1 MKTEHDIDPRV
12 RRAYDALNA
21 SSAAQGPSPAADRKL
36 REYARSAPAGRPW
49 IWPASLAA
57 SAALCLIFVSQFSR
71 ILTPEPLPPQALNSP
86 VSSPSPIPVRE
97 VAVGDTISE
106 SASVRDVRPWV
117 ELETAEDWWQ
127 QMRLHAQSAD
137 REAFLATWRAYNEFQ
152 QGVPLPA
159 DLRQWIVSNGLPQA
173 PPG

>member
-12 RRAYDALNA
+12 RQAYDALNA
-21 SSAAQGPSPAADRKL
+21 TSAVHGPSQDADRKL
-36 REYARSAPAGRPW
+36 RDYARSAPAGRAW
-49 IWPASLAA
+49 VWPASLAA
-57 SAALCLIFVSQFSR
+57 SAALCLIFLSQFSR
-71 ILTPEPLPPQALNSP
+71 ILTPEPLPPQVQSSP
-86 VSSPSPIPVRE
+86 VATPPAIPARK
-97 VAVGDTISE
+97 VAVGDTIN
-106 SASVRDVRPWV
+106 VPTTDRHLRPWV

-127 QMRLHAQSAD
+127 QMRLHARSAD
-137 REAFLATWRAYNEFQ
+137 RDAFLATWRAYNEFQ